1 MNSNLFSKGLLL
13 LAILFFSQLAVLAQP
28 GDSLLVKSNDDDLL
42 SLIGGEEEQTYTT
55 ATFKTTRIIN
65 MHSVENAAA
74 GVMDFRISHR
84 FGFINTGAY
93 DLFGLDQ
100 ALMRIGLEYGVTKRL
115 MVGFGRSNVNK
126 AYDSFLKYKILRQG
140 SGKRNIPVSVS
151 YFASAVCNTVHWTDP
166 NRDNYFSSRMQYT
179 HQLLIARKFNNDL
192 SLQLTPTL
200 VHKNLVPTLQ
210 DKNDILA
217 VGFGGRYKLTQR
229 FSVNGEYI
237 YVLPNQISTEYY
249 NSLSL
254 GVDIE
259 TGGHVFQLHLTNSTS
274 MLEPGFITESVG
286 QWKNGGIHF
295 GFNVSRVFTVKDKR
309 EKPED

>member
-1 MNSNLFSKGLLL
+1 MNSNPFSKGLLL
-13 LAILFFSQLAVLAQP
+13 LALLFFSQLTILAQP
-28 GDSLLVKSNDDDLL
+28 GDSLLVNTDEEDLL
-42 SLIGGEEEQTYTT
+42 SLLGGDEEQTYTT

-100 ALMRIGLEYGVTKRL
+100 ALMRIGLEYGITDRL

-140 SGKRNIPVSVS
+140 SGKRNIPISVS
-151 YFASAVCNTVHWTDP
+151 YFASAVCNTVKWADP

-217 VGFGGRYKLTQR
+217 MGFGGRYKLTQR

-237 YVLPNQISTEYY
+237 YVLPNQITSTFY

-286 QWKNGGIHF
+286 QWKKGGIHF

-309 EKPED
+309 VNPED

>member
-1 MNSNLFSKGLLL
+1 MNSNLFSKGLMM
-13 LAILFFSQLAVLAQP
+13 LALLFFSQLTILAQP

-295 GFNVSRVFTVKDKR
+295 GFNVSRVFTVKEKR

>member
-1 MNSNLFSKGLLL
+1 MNLNPFSKGLIL
-13 LAILFFSQLAVLAQP
+13 LALLFFSQHSILAQP
-28 GDSLLVKSNDDDLL
+28 GDSLQVKPGEEDLL
-42 SLIGGEEEQTYTT
+42 SLLGGEEEQTYTT

-65 MHSVENAAA
+65 LQSVENAAA

-84 FGFINTGAY
+84 FGFINSGAY

-100 ALMRIGLEYGVTKRL
+100 ALMRFGLEYGVTDRL
-115 MVGFGRSNVNK
+115 MVGAGRSNVNK

-140 SGKRNIPVSVS
+140 SGKHNIPISLS
-151 YFASAVCNTVHWTDP
+151 YFASAVCNTVRWADP
-166 NRDNYFSSRMQYT
+166 SRDNYFSSRMQYT

-200 VHKNLVPTLQ
+200 VHKNLVPTLK
-210 DKNDILA
+210 DRNDILA
-217 VGFGGRYKLTQR
+217 MGFGGRYKLTQR

-237 YVLPNQISTEYY
+237 YVLPNQITSTYY

-295 GFNVSRVFTVKDKR
+295 GFNVSRVFTVRDKR
-309 EKPED
+309 ANPED

>member
-1 MNSNLFSKGLLL
+1 MNSNPFSKGLLV
-13 LAILFFSQLAVLAQP
+13 LALLFFSQLAILAQP
-28 GDSLLVKSNDDDLL
+28 GDSLLVKTDEGDLL
-42 SLIGGEEEQTYTT
+42 SLLGGDEEQTYTS

-100 ALMRIGLEYGVTKRL
+100 ALMRIGFEYGITDRL
-115 MVGFGRSNVNK
+115 MVGMGRSNVNK

-140 SGKRNIPVSVS
+140 SGKHNIPLSVS
-151 YFASAVCNTVHWTDP
+151 YFASAVCNTVKWADP

-217 VGFGGRYKLTQR
+217 LGFGGRYKLTQR

-237 YVLPNQISTEYY
+237 YVLPNQITSTFY

-295 GFNVSRVFTVKDKR
+295 GFNVSRVFTVRDKR
-309 EKPED
+309 EKPEE

>member
-1 MNSNLFSKGLLL
+1 MNSNPFSKGLLL
-13 LAILFFSQLAVLAQP
+13 LALLFFSQLAILAQP
-28 GDSLLVKSNDDDLL
+28 GDSILIPTDEEDLL
-42 SLIGGEEEQTYTT
+42 SLLGGDEEQTYTT

-100 ALMRIGLEYGVTKRL
+100 ALMRIGLEYGITDRL
-115 MVGFGRSNVNK
+115 MVGMGRSNVNK

-140 SGKRNIPVSVS
+140 SGKHNIPLSIS
-151 YFASAVCNTVHWTDP
+151 YFASAVCNTVKWADP

-217 VGFGGRYKLTQR
+217 LGFGGRYKLTQR

-237 YVLPNQISTEYY
+237 YVLPNQITSTFY

-295 GFNVSRVFTVKDKR
+295 GFNVSRVFTVRDKR
-309 EKPED
+309 EKPEE

>member
-1 MNSNLFSKGLLL
+1 MNSNPFSKGLLL
-13 LAILFFSQLAVLAQP
+13 LALLFFSQLAILAQP
-28 GDSLLVKSNDDDLL
+28 GDSILIPTDEEDLL
-42 SLIGGEEEQTYTT
+42 SLLGGDEEQTYTT

-100 ALMRIGLEYGVTKRL
+100 ALMRIGLEYGITDRL
-115 MVGFGRSNVNK
+115 MVGMGRSNVNK

-140 SGKRNIPVSVS
+140 SGKHNIPLSIS
-151 YFASAVCNTVHWTDP
+151 YFASAVCNTVKWADP

-200 VHKNLVPTLQ
+200 VHKNLGPTIQ

-217 VGFGGRYKLTQR
+217 MGFGGRYKLTQR

-237 YVLPNQISTEYY
+237 YVLPNQITSTFY

-295 GFNVSRVFTVKDKR
+295 GFNVSRVFTVRDKR
-309 EKPED
+309 EKPEE

>member
-1 MNSNLFSKGLLL
+1 MNSNPFSKGLMM
-13 LAILFFSQLAVLAQP
+13 LALLFFSQLTILAQP
-28 GDSLLVKSNDDDLL
+28 GDSLLVKTDEEDLL
-42 SLIGGEEEQTYTT
+42 SLLGGDEEQTYTT

-100 ALMRIGLEYGVTKRL
+100 ALMRIGLEYGITDRL
-115 MVGFGRSNVNK
+115 MVGMGRSNVNK

-140 SGKRNIPVSVS
+140 SGKRNIPISVS
-151 YFASAVCNTVHWTDP
+151 YFASAVCNTVKWSDP

-179 HQLLIARKFNNDL
+179 HQLLIARKFNSDL

-200 VHKNLVPTLQ
+200 VHKNLVTTLQ

-217 VGFGGRYKLTQR
+217 MGFGGRYKLTQR

-237 YVLPNQISTEYY
+237 YVLPNQITSTFY

>member
-1 MNSNLFSKGLLL
+1 MNSNPFSKGLML
-13 LAILFFSQLAVLAQP
+13 LALLFFSQLTIQAQP
-28 GDSLLVKSNDDDLL
+28 GDSLQVLSTEEDLL
-42 SLIGGEEEQTYTT
+42 SLLGGEEEQTYTT
-55 ATFKTTRIIN
+55 ATFKTTRVIN
-65 MHSVENAAA
+65 LQSVENAAA

-84 FGFINTGAY
+84 FGFINSGAY

-100 ALMRIGLEYGVTKRL
+100 ALMRFGLEYGVTDRL
-115 MVGFGRSNVNK
+115 MVGVGRSNVNK

-140 SGKRNIPVSVS
+140 SGKHNIPISMS
-151 YFASAVCNTVHWTDP
+151 YFGSAVCNTVKWSDP
-166 NRDNYFSSRMQYT
+166 NRDNYFSSRLQYT

-192 SLQLTPTL
+192 SLQIAPTL

-217 VGFGGRYKLTQR
+217 MGFGGRYKLTQR

-237 YVLPNQISTEYY
+237 YVLPNQITSTFY

-295 GFNVSRVFTVKDKR
+295 GFNVSRVFTVVDKR
-309 EKPED
+309 AKPED

>member
-13 LAILFFSQLAVLAQP
+13 LALLFFYQLAVLAQP

>member
-1 MNSNLFSKGLLL
+1 MNSNPFSKGLLL
-13 LAILFFSQLAVLAQP
+13 LALLFFSQLAIIAQP
-28 GDSLLVKSNDDDLL
+28 GDSLLVKADEDDLL
-42 SLIGGEEEQTYTT
+42 SLIGGDEEQTYTT

-65 MHSVENAAA
+65 MQSVENAAA

-100 ALMRIGLEYGVTKRL
+100 ALMRIGLEYGVTNRL

-140 SGKRNIPVSVS
+140 SGKRNMPISVS
-151 YFASAVCNTVHWTDP
+151 YFASAVCNTVKWSDP

-237 YVLPNQISTEYY
+237 YLLPNQISTEYY

-295 GFNVSRVFTVKDKR
+295 GFNVSRVFTVRDKR

>member
-1 MNSNLFSKGLLL
+1 
-13 LAILFFSQLAVLAQP
+13 LFFSQLVILAQP
-28 GDSLLVKSNDDDLL
+28 GDSILVKTDEDDLL
-42 SLIGGEEEQTYTT
+42 ALLGGDEEQSYTS

-100 ALMRIGLEYGVTKRL
+100 ALMRIGLEYGVTSRL

-151 YFASAVCNTVHWTDP
+151 YFASAVCNTVKWADP
-166 NRDNYFSSRMQYT
+166 NRYNYFSSRMQYT

-200 VHKNLVPTLQ
+200 VHKNLVPMLQ

-217 VGFGGRYKLTQR
+217 MGFGGRYKLTQR

-237 YVLPNQISTEYY
+237 YVLPNQITSTFY

-286 QWKNGGIHF
+286 QWKKGGIHF
-295 GFNVSRVFTVKDKR
+295 GFNVSRVFTVKEKR
-309 EKPED
+309 EKPEE

>member
-1 MNSNLFSKGLLL
+1 MNQRFLSKGLILLALL
-13 LAILFFSQLAVLAQP
+13 LFSQLDLLAQP
-28 GDSLLVKSNDDDLL
+28 GDSLLVKTNEDDLL
-42 SLIGGEEEQTYTT
+42 SLIGGNEEQTYTT

-65 MHSVENAAA
+65 MQSVENAAA

-84 FGFINTGAY
+84 FGFLNTGAY
-93 DLFGLDQ
+93 NLFGLDQ
-100 ALMRIGLEYGVTKRL
+100 ALMRIGLEYGVTNRL
-115 MVGFGRSNVNK
+115 MVGIGRSNVNK

-140 SGKRNIPVSVS
+140 SGKRNIPISVS

-217 VGFGGRYKLTQR
+217 MGFGGRYKLTQR

-237 YVLPNQISTEYY
+237 YVLPNQITSTFY

>member
-1 MNSNLFSKGLLL
+1 MNSNPFSKGLIL
-13 LAILFFSQLAVLAQP
+13 LALLFFSQLVILAQP
-28 GDSLLVKSNDDDLL
+28 GDSILVKTDEDDLL
-42 SLIGGEEEQTYTT
+42 ALLGGDEEQSYTS

-100 ALMRIGLEYGVTKRL
+100 ALMRIGLEYGVTSRL

-151 YFASAVCNTVHWTDP
+151 YFASAVCNTVKWADP

-200 VHKNLVPTLQ
+200 VHKNLVPMLQ

-217 VGFGGRYKLTQR
+217 MGFGGRYKLTQR

-237 YVLPNQISTEYY
+237 YVLPNQITSTFY

-286 QWKNGGIHF
+286 QWKKGGIHF
-295 GFNVSRVFTVKDKR
+295 GFNVSRVFTVKEKR
-309 EKPED
+309 EKPEE

>member
-1 MNSNLFSKGLLL
+1 MNSNPFSKGLIL
-13 LAILFFSQLAVLAQP
+13 LALLFFSQLVILAQP
-28 GDSLLVKSNDDDLL
+28 GDSILVKTDEDDLL
-42 SLIGGEEEQTYTT
+42 SLLGGDEEQSYTS

-100 ALMRIGLEYGVTKRL
+100 ALMRIGLEYGVTSRL

-151 YFASAVCNTVHWTDP
+151 YFASAVCNTVKWADP

-179 HQLLIARKFNNDL
+179 HQLLIGRKFNNDL

-217 VGFGGRYKLTQR
+217 MGFGGRYKLTQR

-237 YVLPNQISTEYY
+237 YVLPNQISSTFY

-286 QWKNGGIHF
+286 QWKKGGIHF
-295 GFNVSRVFTVKDKR
+295 GFNVSRVFTVKEKR
-309 EKPED
+309 EKPEE

>member
-1 MNSNLFSKGLLL
+1 MNANPFSKGLIL
-13 LAILFFSQLAVLAQP
+13 LALLFFSQLTMLAQP
-28 GDSLLVKSNDDDLL
+28 GDSLLIKTDEENLL
-42 SLIGGEEEQTYTT
+42 LLLGGDEEQTYTT

-100 ALMRIGLEYGVTKRL
+100 ALMRFGFEYGITDRL
-115 MVGFGRSNVNK
+115 MVGVGRSNVNK

-140 SGKRNIPVSVS
+140 SGKRNIPISLS
-151 YFASAVCNTVHWTDP
+151 YFGSAVCNTVKWSDP

-217 VGFGGRYKLTQR
+217 MGFGGRYKLTQR

-237 YVLPNQISTEYY
+237 YVLPNQITSTYY

-295 GFNVSRVFTVKDKR
+295 GFNVSRVFTVVDKR
-309 EKPED
+309 AKPED

>member
-1 MNSNLFSKGLLL
+1 MNSNPFSKGLLL
-13 LAILFFSQLAVLAQP
+13 LALLFFSQLTILAQP
-28 GDSLLVKSNDDDLL
+28 GDSLLVKTDEEDLL
-42 SLIGGEEEQTYTT
+42 SLLGGEEEQAYTT

-84 FGFINTGAY
+84 FGFINSGAY

-100 ALMRIGLEYGVTKRL
+100 ALMRIGFEYGVTDRL

-126 AYDSFLKYKILRQG
+126 AYDTFLKYKILRQG
-140 SGKRNIPVSVS
+140 SGKHNIPLSVS
-151 YFASAVCNTVHWTDP
+151 YFASAVCNTVKWADP

-200 VHKNLVPTLQ
+200 VHKNLVPTVQ

-217 VGFGGRYKLTQR
+217 MGFGGRYKLTQR

-237 YVLPNQISTEYY
+237 YVLPNQITSTFY

-286 QWKNGGIHF
+286 QWKKGGIHF
-295 GFNVSRVFTVKDKR
+295 GFNVSRVFTVRDKR

>member
-1 MNSNLFSKGLLL
+1 MNSNPFSKGLMM
-13 LAILFFSQLAVLAQP
+13 LALLFFSQLTILAQP
-28 GDSLLVKSNDDDLL
+28 GDSLLVKTDEEDLL
-42 SLIGGEEEQTYTT
+42 SLLGADEEQTYTT

-84 FGFINTGAY
+84 FGFINTGTY

-100 ALMRIGLEYGVTKRL
+100 ALMRIGLEYGITDRL
-115 MVGFGRSNVNK
+115 MVGMGRSNVNK

-140 SGKRNIPVSVS
+140 SGKRNIPISVS
-151 YFASAVCNTVHWTDP
+151 YFASAVCNTVKWSDP

-179 HQLLIARKFNNDL
+179 HQLLIARKFNSDL

-217 VGFGGRYKLTQR
+217 MGFGGRYKLTQR

-237 YVLPNQISTEYY
+237 YVLPNQITSTFY

>member
-1 MNSNLFSKGLLL
+1 MNSNPFSKGLLL
-13 LAILFFSQLAVLAQP
+13 LALLFFSQLATRAQP
-28 GDSLLVKSNDDDLL
+28 GDSLLVKTDEEDLL
-42 SLIGGEEEQTYTT
+42 SLLVGEEEQTYTT

-84 FGFINTGAY
+84 FGFINSGAY

-100 ALMRIGLEYGVTKRL
+100 ALMRIGFEYGVTDRL

-151 YFASAVCNTVHWTDP
+151 YFASAVCNTVKWSDP

-200 VHKNLVPTLQ
+200 VHKNLVPTVQ

-217 VGFGGRYKLTQR
+217 MGFGGRYKLTQR

-237 YVLPNQISTEYY
+237 YVLPNQITSTFY

>member
-1 MNSNLFSKGLLL
+1 MNSNPFSKGLLV
-13 LAILFFSQLAVLAQP
+13 LALLFFSQLTILAQP
-28 GDSLLVKSNDDDLL
+28 GDSLLIQTDEDDLL
-42 SLIGGEEEQTYTT
+42 SLLGGDEEQTYTS

-100 ALMRIGLEYGVTKRL
+100 ALMRIGFEYGITDRL
-115 MVGFGRSNVNK
+115 MVGMGRSNVNK

-140 SGKRNIPVSVS
+140 SGKHNIPLSVS
-151 YFASAVCNTVHWTDP
+151 YFASAVCNTVKWADP

-217 VGFGGRYKLTQR
+217 LGFGGRYKLTQR

-237 YVLPNQISTEYY
+237 YVLPNQITSTFY

-295 GFNVSRVFTVKDKR
+295 GFNVSRVFTVRDKR
-309 EKPED
+309 EKPEE

>member
-1 MNSNLFSKGLLL
+1 MNSNPFSKGLIL
-13 LAILFFSQLAVLAQP
+13 LALLFFSQLVILAQP
-28 GDSLLVKSNDDDLL
+28 GDSILVKTDDDDLL
-42 SLIGGEEEQTYTT
+42 SLLGGDEEQSYTS

-100 ALMRIGLEYGVTKRL
+100 ALMRIGLEYGVTSRL

-151 YFASAVCNTVHWTDP
+151 YFASAVCNTVKWADP

-179 HQLLIARKFNNDL
+179 HQLLIGRKFNNDL

-217 VGFGGRYKLTQR
+217 MGFGGRYKLTQR

-237 YVLPNQISTEYY
+237 YVLPNQISSTFY

-286 QWKNGGIHF
+286 QWKKGGIHF
-295 GFNVSRVFTVKDKR
+295 GFNVSRVFTVKEKR
-309 EKPED
+309 EKPEE

>member
-1 MNSNLFSKGLLL
+1 MNSNLFSKGLPL
-13 LAILFFSQLAVLAQP
+13 LALLFFSQLAVLAQP

-237 YVLPNQISTEYY
+237 YVLPNQITSTYY

>member
-1 MNSNLFSKGLLL
+1 MNANPFSKGLML
-13 LAILFFSQLAVLAQP
+13 LALLFFSQLAILAQP
-28 GDSLLVKSNDDDLL
+28 GDSLQVQSSEEDLL
-42 SLIGGEEEQTYTT
+42 SLLVGEEDQTYTT
-55 ATFKTTRIIN
+55 ATFKTTRVIN
-65 MHSVENAAA
+65 LQSVENAAA

-84 FGFINTGAY
+84 FGFINSGAY

-100 ALMRIGLEYGVTKRL
+100 ALMRFGLEYGVTDRL
-115 MVGFGRSNVNK
+115 MVGVGRSNVNK

-140 SGKRNIPVSVS
+140 SGKHNIPISMS
-151 YFASAVCNTVHWTDP
+151 YFGSAVCNTVKWSDP

-179 HQLLIARKFNNDL
+179 HQLLIARKFNKDL
-192 SLQLTPTL
+192 SLQIAPTL

-217 VGFGGRYKLTQR
+217 MGFGGRYKLTQR

-237 YVLPNQISTEYY
+237 YVLPNQITSTYY

-286 QWKNGGIHF
+286 QWKNGGVHF
-295 GFNVSRVFTVKDKR
+295 GFNVSRVFTVVDKR
-309 EKPED
+309 AKPED

>member
-1 MNSNLFSKGLLL
+1 MNNCFISKGLISLALL
-13 LAILFFSQLAVLAQP
+13 LFFQAQTIAQP
-28 GDSLLVKSNDDDLL
+28 GDSLRTATGDEDLL
-42 SLIGGEEEQTYTT
+42 LLLGNETEQNYTT

-84 FGFINTGAY
+84 LGFINTGPY

-100 ALMRIGLEYGVTKRL
+100 ALMRFGLEYGVTDRL
-115 MVGFGRSNVNK
+115 MVGVGRSNVNK
-126 AYDSFLKYKILRQG
+126 AYDSFLKYKIIRQG
-140 SGKRNIPVSVS
+140 SGKRNVPLSVS
-151 YFASAVCNTVHWTDP
+151 YFASAVCNTVKWADP
-166 NRDNYFSSRMQYT
+166 NRDNYFSSRLQYT

-200 VHKNLVPTLQ
+200 VHKNLVPTLK
-210 DKNDILA
+210 DKNDIFA

-237 YVLPNQISTEYY
+237 YVLPNQITSTYY

-259 TGGHVFQLHLTNSTS
+259 TGGHVFQLHVTNSTG
-274 MLEPGFITESVG
+274 MTERTFINETTGSWG
-286 QWKNGGIHF
+286 KGDLRF
-295 GFNVSRVFTVKDKR
+295 GFNISRVFTVR
-309 EKPED
+309 KPKELRGF

>member
-1 MNSNLFSKGLLL
+1 MNSNPFSKGLIL
-13 LAILFFSQLAVLAQP
+13 LALLFFSQLVILAQP
-28 GDSLLVKSNDDDLL
+28 GDSILVKTDEDDLL
-42 SLIGGEEEQTYTT
+42 SLLGGDEEQSYTS

-100 ALMRIGLEYGVTKRL
+100 ALMRIGLEYGVTSRL

-151 YFASAVCNTVHWTDP
+151 YFASAVCNTVKWADP

-179 HQLLIARKFNNDL
+179 HQLLIGRKFNNDL

-217 VGFGGRYKLTQR
+217 MGFGGRYKLTQR

-237 YVLPNQISTEYY
+237 YVLPNQISSTFY

-286 QWKNGGIHF
+286 QWKKGGIHF

-309 EKPED
+309 EKPEE

>member
-1 MNSNLFSKGLLL
+1 MNSNPFSKGLMM
-13 LAILFFSQLAVLAQP
+13 LALLFFSQLTILAQP
-28 GDSLLVKSNDDDLL
+28 GDSLFVKTDEEDLL
-42 SLIGGEEEQTYTT
+42 SLLGGEEEQTYTT

-100 ALMRIGLEYGVTKRL
+100 ALMRIGLEYGITDRL
-115 MVGFGRSNVNK
+115 MVGMGRSNVNK

-140 SGKRNIPVSVS
+140 SGKRNIPLSIS
-151 YFASAVCNTVHWTDP
+151 YFASAVCNTVKWADP

-179 HQLLIARKFNNDL
+179 HQLLIARKFNSDL

-217 VGFGGRYKLTQR
+217 MGFGGRYKLTQR

-237 YVLPNQISTEYY
+237 YVLPNQITSTFY

-286 QWKNGGIHF
+286 QWKKGGIHF

-309 EKPED
+309 EKPEE

>member
-1 MNSNLFSKGLLL
+1 MNSNPFSKGLLL
-13 LAILFFSQLAVLAQP
+13 LALLFFSQLTILAQP
-28 GDSLLVKSNDDDLL
+28 GDSLLVKTDEEDLL
-42 SLIGGEEEQTYTT
+42 SLLGGDEEQTYTS

-100 ALMRIGLEYGVTKRL
+100 ALMRIGLEYGITDRL
-115 MVGFGRSNVNK
+115 MLGMGRSNVNK

-140 SGKRNIPVSVS
+140 SGKSNIPISVS
-151 YFASAVCNTVHWTDP
+151 YFASAVCNTIKWADP

-217 VGFGGRYKLTQR
+217 MGFGGRYKLTQR
-229 FSVNGEYI
+229 FSLNGEYI
-237 YVLPNQISTEYY
+237 YVLPNQITSTFY

>member
-1 MNSNLFSKGLLL
+1 MNLNPFSKGLIL
-13 LAILFFSQLAVLAQP
+13 LALLFFSKLLIHAQP
-28 GDSLLVKSNDDDLL
+28 GDSLQLKTGDEDLL
-42 SLIGGEEEQTYTT
+42 SLLGGEEEQTYTT

-65 MHSVENAAA
+65 LQSVENAAA

-84 FGFINTGAY
+84 FGFINSGAY

-100 ALMRIGLEYGVTKRL
+100 ALMRFGLEYGVTDRL
-115 MVGFGRSNVNK
+115 MVGAGRSNVNK

-140 SGKRNIPVSVS
+140 SGKHNIPISLS
-151 YFASAVCNTVHWTDP
+151 YFASAVCNTVRWTDP
-166 NRDNYFSSRMQYT
+166 SRDNYFSSRMQYT

-217 VGFGGRYKLTQR
+217 MGFGGRYKLTQR

-237 YVLPNQISTEYY
+237 YVLPNQITSTFY

-295 GFNVSRVFTVKDKR
+295 GFNVSRVFTVVDKR
-309 EKPED
+309 ANPED

>member
-1 MNSNLFSKGLLL
+1 MNSNLFSKGLPL
-13 LAILFFSQLAVLAQP
+13 LALLFFSQLAVLAQP

-210 DKNDILA
+210 DKNDIFA

>member
-1 MNSNLFSKGLLL
+1 MNSNPFSKGLMM
-13 LAILFFSQLAVLAQP
+13 LALLFFSQLTILAQP
-28 GDSLLVKSNDDDLL
+28 GDSLFVKTDEEDLL
-42 SLIGGEEEQTYTT
+42 SLLGGEEEQTYTT

-100 ALMRIGLEYGVTKRL
+100 ALMRIGLEYGITDRL
-115 MVGFGRSNVNK
+115 MVGMGRSNVNK

-140 SGKRNIPVSVS
+140 SGKRNIPLSIS
-151 YFASAVCNTVHWTDP
+151 YFASAVCNTVKWADP

-179 HQLLIARKFNNDL
+179 HQLLIARKFNSDL

-217 VGFGGRYKLTQR
+217 MGFGGRYKLTQR

-237 YVLPNQISTEYY
+237 YVLPNQITSTFY

-286 QWKNGGIHF
+286 QWKKGGIHF

>member
-1 MNSNLFSKGLLL
+1 MNQRIVSKGLILLALL
-13 LAILFFSQLAVLAQP
+13 LFSQLDILAQP
-28 GDSLLVKSNDDDLL
+28 GDSLQVKSGDEDLL
-42 SLIGGEEEQTYTT
+42 SLIGGTDEGKEINRLTT

-65 MHSVENAAA
+65 MQSVENAAA

-100 ALMRIGLEYGVTKRL
+100 ALMRIGLEYGVTDRL

-126 AYDSFLKYKILRQG
+126 AYDSFLKYKILRQS
-140 SGKRNIPVSVS
+140 SGKRNMPISVS
-151 YFASAVCNTVHWTDP
+151 YFASAVCNTVKWADP

-179 HQLLIARKFNNDL
+179 HQLLIARKFNNYL

-217 VGFGGRYKLTQR
+217 MGFGGRYKLTQR
-229 FSVNGEYI
+229 FSVNGE
-237 YVLPNQISTEYY
+237 
-249 NSLSL
+249 
-254 GVDIE
+254 
-259 TGGHVFQLHLTNSTS
+259 
-274 MLEPGFITESVG
+274 
-286 QWKNGGIHF
+286 
-295 GFNVSRVFTVKDKR
+295 
-309 EKPED
+309 

>member
-1 MNSNLFSKGLLL
+1 MNSNPFSKGLLL
-13 LAILFFSQLAVLAQP
+13 LALLFFSQLVILAQP
-28 GDSLLVKSNDDDLL
+28 GDSILVKTDEDDLL
-42 SLIGGEEEQTYTT
+42 SLLGDDEEQSYTS

-100 ALMRIGLEYGVTKRL
+100 ALMRIGLEYGVTSRL

-151 YFASAVCNTVHWTDP
+151 YFASAVCNTVKWADP

-179 HQLLIARKFNNDL
+179 HQLLIGRKFNNDL

-217 VGFGGRYKLTQR
+217 MGFGGRYKLTQR

-237 YVLPNQISTEYY
+237 YVLPNQISSTFY

-286 QWKNGGIHF
+286 QWKKGGIHF
-295 GFNVSRVFTVKDKR
+295 GFNVSRVFTVKEKR
-309 EKPED
+309 EKPEE

>member
-1 MNSNLFSKGLLL
+1 MNANPFLKGLML
-13 LAILFFSQLAVLAQP
+13 LALLFFSQLAILAQP
-28 GDSLLVKSNDDDLL
+28 GDSLQVQSSEEDLL
-42 SLIGGEEEQTYTT
+42 SLLVGEEDQTYTT
-55 ATFKTTRIIN
+55 ATFKTTRVIN
-65 MHSVENAAA
+65 LQSVENAAA

-84 FGFINTGAY
+84 FGFINSGAY

-100 ALMRIGLEYGVTKRL
+100 ALMRFGLEYGVTDRL
-115 MVGFGRSNVNK
+115 MVGVGRSNVNK

-140 SGKRNIPVSVS
+140 SGKHNIPISLS
-151 YFASAVCNTVHWTDP
+151 YFGSAVCNTVKWSDP

-192 SLQLTPTL
+192 SLQIAPTL

-217 VGFGGRYKLTQR
+217 MGFGGRYKLTQR

-237 YVLPNQISTEYY
+237 YVLPNQITSTFY

>member
-1 MNSNLFSKGLLL
+1 MNSNPFSKGLLV
-13 LAILFFSQLAVLAQP
+13 LALLFFSQLTILAQP
-28 GDSLLVKSNDDDLL
+28 GDSLLIQTDEEDLL
-42 SLIGGEEEQTYTT
+42 SLLGGDEEQTYTT
-55 ATFKTTRIIN
+55 ATFKTTRVIN

-100 ALMRIGLEYGVTKRL
+100 ALMRIGLEYGITDRL
-115 MVGFGRSNVNK
+115 MVGMGRSNVNK

-140 SGKRNIPVSVS
+140 SGKHNIPLSIS
-151 YFASAVCNTVHWTDP
+151 YFASAVCNTVKWADP

-210 DKNDILA
+210 YKHDILA
-217 VGFGGRYKLTQR
+217 MGFGGRYKLTQR

-237 YVLPNQISTEYY
+237 YVLPNQITSTFY

>member
-1 MNSNLFSKGLLL
+1 MNSNPFSKGLMM
-13 LAILFFSQLAVLAQP
+13 LALLFFSQLTILAQP
-28 GDSLLVKSNDDDLL
+28 GDSLLVKTGEDDLL
-42 SLIGGEEEQTYTT
+42 SLLGGEEEQTYTT

-84 FGFINTGAY
+84 FGFINSGAY

-100 ALMRIGLEYGVTKRL
+100 ALMRIGFEYGVTDRL

-126 AYDSFLKYKILRQG
+126 AYDTFLKYKILRQG
-140 SGKRNIPVSVS
+140 SGKRNIPISVS
-151 YFASAVCNTVHWTDP
+151 YFASAVCNTVKWSDP

-200 VHKNLVPTLQ
+200 VHKNLVPTVQ

-217 VGFGGRYKLTQR
+217 MGFGGRYKLTQR

-237 YVLPNQISTEYY
+237 YVLPNQITSTFY

-286 QWKNGGIHF
+286 QWKKGGIHF

-309 EKPED
+309 VNPED

>member
-1 MNSNLFSKGLLL
+1 MNSNPFSKGLLL
-13 LAILFFSQLAVLAQP
+13 LALLFFSQLTILAQP
-28 GDSLLVKSNDDDLL
+28 GDSLLVNTDEEDLL
-42 SLIGGEEEQTYTT
+42 SLLGGDEEQTYTT

-100 ALMRIGLEYGVTKRL
+100 ALMRIGLEYGITDRL

-140 SGKRNIPVSVS
+140 SGKRNIPISVS
-151 YFASAVCNTVHWTDP
+151 YFASAVCNTVKWADP

-217 VGFGGRYKLTQR
+217 MGFGGRYKLTQR

-237 YVLPNQISTEYY
+237 YVLPNQITSTFY

-286 QWKNGGIHF
+286 QWKKGGIHF

-309 EKPED
+309 EKPEE

>member
-1 MNSNLFSKGLLL
+1 MNSNPFSKGLLL
-13 LAILFFSQLAVLAQP
+13 LALLFFSQLTILAQP
-28 GDSLLVKSNDDDLL
+28 GDSLLVKTDEDDLL
-42 SLIGGEEEQTYTT
+42 SLLRGEEEQTCTT

-84 FGFINTGAY
+84 FGFINSGAY

-100 ALMRIGLEYGVTKRL
+100 ALMRIGFEYGVTDRL

-126 AYDSFLKYKILRQG
+126 AYDTFLKYKILRQG
-140 SGKRNIPVSVS
+140 SGKHNIPLSVS
-151 YFASAVCNTVHWTDP
+151 YFASAVCNTVKWAEP

-200 VHKNLVPTLQ
+200 VHKNLVPTVQ

-217 VGFGGRYKLTQR
+217 MGFGGRYKLTQR

-237 YVLPNQISTEYY
+237 YVLPNQITSTFY
-249 NSLSL
+249 NSLSI

-286 QWKNGGIHF
+286 QWKKGGIHF
-295 GFNVSRVFTVKDKR
+295 GFNVSRVFTVRDKR

>member
-1 MNSNLFSKGLLL
+1 MNSNPFSKGLLL
-13 LAILFFSQLAVLAQP
+13 LALLFFSQLATRAQP
-28 GDSLLVKSNDDDLL
+28 GDSLLVKTDEEDLL
-42 SLIGGEEEQTYTT
+42 SLLVGEEEQTYTT

-84 FGFINTGAY
+84 FGFINSGAY

-100 ALMRIGLEYGVTKRL
+100 ALMRIGFEYGVTDRL

-151 YFASAVCNTVHWTDP
+151 YFASAVCNTVKWSDP

-200 VHKNLVPTLQ
+200 VHKNLVPTVQ

-217 VGFGGRYKLTQR
+217 MGFGGRYKLTQR

-237 YVLPNQISTEYY
+237 YVLPYQITSTFY

-286 QWKNGGIHF
+286 QWKKGGIHF

-309 EKPED
+309 VNPED